1 MRVGISSREIGRRQD
16 PKLGR
21 RSFST
26 ISLNSFCK
34 IFSLIEE
41 IKVSELTPNKPP
53 TSIEF
58 PVYRRPCVE
67 KDIYCICL
75 AHKLLSNV
83 LQAKTVEGSTDRSK
97 WQPVPFSDSDII
109 RIATAG
115 WFQVEVSE
123 VDPDGF
129 PLFNLD
135 CLLGVKIVG
144 VWPFRIKVW
153 RGQNSICFQPE

>member
-1 MRVGISSREIGRRQD
+1 M
-16 PKLGR
+16 
-21 RSFST
+21 
-26 ISLNSFCK
+26 
-34 IFSLIEE
+34 
-41 IKVSELTPNKPP
+41 
-53 TSIEF
+53 
-58 PVYRRPCVE
+58 E

-97 WQPVPFSDSDII
+97 WRPVPFSDSDII
-109 RIATAG
+109 RIDTAG

-144 VWPFRIKVW
+144 VRPSRIKVW
-153 RGQNSICFQPE
+153 RGQNSICFQLIFCGFGDTLKKMSRCNFKLTYSTIPDSILSWPNYDRCEKAHEEFL